1 MPQFRNNIWF
11 RMTADRV
18 GPPCLFWRGLPLLL
32 SLLAIVTPARAFGD
46 IGQSRSSES
55 VGLEAVVE
63 ISTDPAAIE
72 LRQRHDRCRVL
83 VTGRTATGRMID
95 LTREARFAEIPSDFV
110 SLDGHGVI
118 QARAD
123 GAGLIQVVARGLTYP
138 LKVHVSECSIP
149 REFSFERDVTP
160 LLNRFGCNGSGCHGK
175 AEGQNG
181 FKLSVFGYDPKAD
194 YRAMIQESRGRRV
207 FHAAPARSLIVQKM
221 SGVTPHGGGARIKEG
236 TLEYRT
242 VLDWIAAGSPFGNGT
257 NRVLTKIRMS
267 PGERVLGL
275 NANQALRVEAVY
287 ADGRITDVTQLAQF
301 QSNNESVARVDENGL
316 ISTGETPGQAAIMAR
331 FLDSMA
337 ICDILIPRSAP
348 TVAFDPMPKR
358 NFIDEFVERRLRKL
372 NVHPSELASD
382 SEFLRRAHLDIIGT
396 LPTAME
402 ARQFLSET
410 NSNRRARLVEGLL
423 SRSEYVDFWASKW
436 ADLLRVDRQL
446 LGHRDAYAYY
456 SWIRSRLSDN
466 VPFDRMV
473 RELVSAEGPVDEA
486 PQANFFKLFKRPG
499 DIASTLSQA
508 FLGVRIACA
517 ECHHHPY
524 DRWSQNDYYGLQAY
538 FESVGLRKGLMGDE
552 VRFQGKSE
560 SKNPRTGDLVRAH
573 PLGESLPDQPNSGDL
588 RRGLAAWLTSPENP
602 WFARN
607 VANRFAAHFF
617 GRGLVE
623 PVDDVRATNP
633 PSDPDLLD
641 ALARHFTE
649 VKFDLKALIRTVTDS
664 RTYQLSSQPNETND
678 QDEQN
683 YSRALFKRMPAEVLL
698 DAVCQTTGVPEKFAG
713 VPAGYRAIQV
723 WDSDVSHYFLKLF
736 GRPVRKTVCECE
748 RNGEAS
754 IAQVLHLL
762 NSPQLQGKLAHEA
775 GTVARLSRS
784 HRDNRAL
791 LEELYLTFYSR
802 FPTDEERLAFE
813 RYFSGKSRREAA
825 EDIAWSMLNSLE
837 FVFNH

>member
-1 MPQFRNNIWF
+1 
-11 RMTADRV
+11 MTPNRV
-18 GPPCLFWRGLPLLL
+18 APLCLLWRRLQLFL
-32 SLLAIVTPARAFGD
+32 SLLAIVAAGKAFD
-46 IGQSRSSES
+46 DVGQSPASASG
-55 VGLEAVVE
+55 GLETVVE
-63 ISTDPAAIE
+63 ISTDPATIE

-83 VTGRTATGRMID
+83 VTGRTASGRLID
-95 LTREARFAEIPSDFV
+95 LTHEARFGEIPSEFV
-110 SLDGHGVI
+110 SLDGHGMI

-123 GAGLIQVVARGLTYP
+123 GTGLIQVSARGLTYG
-138 LKVHVSECSIP
+138 LKFQVSDCSIP
-149 REFSFERDVTP
+149 REFGFERDVTP

-181 FKLSVFGYDPKAD
+181 FRLSVFGYDPKAD
-194 YRAMIQESRGRRV
+194 YRALIQESRGRRV
-207 FHAAPARSLIVQKM
+207 FHAAPAQSLIVQKM
-221 SGVTPHGGGARIKEG
+221 SGVMPHGGGARIKEG
-236 TLEYRT
+236 TPEYRT

-257 NRVLTKIRMS
+257 NRVLTRIQMS
-267 PGERVLGL
+267 PTERVLGL
-275 NANQALRVEAVY
+275 NAKQALRVEAVY
-287 ADGRITDVTQLAQF
+287 ADGRTMDVTQLAQF

-316 ISTGETPGQAAIMAR
+316 ISTGETPGQATLMAR
-331 FLDSMA
+331 FVDSIA
-337 ICDILIPRSAP
+337 VCGILIPRAAP
-348 TVAFDPMPKR
+348 TVAFEPMPKR
-358 NFIDEFVERRLRKL
+358 NFIDKFVERRLRKL
-372 NVHPSELASD
+372 NVQPSGLASD
-382 SEFLRRAHLDIIGT
+382 SEFLRRVHLDIIGT
-396 LPTAME
+396 LPTAIE
-402 ARQFLSET
+402 ARRFLSET
-410 NSNRRARLVEGLL
+410 NSDRRARWVEGLL
-423 SRSEYVDFWASKW
+423 SRSEYNDFWALKW

-456 SWIRSRLSDN
+456 SWIRKSLSDN

-473 RELVSAEGPVDEA
+473 RELVSAEGPIEEA
-486 PQANFFKLFKRPG
+486 PQANFFKLFKKPG
-499 DIASTLSQA
+499 DISSTLSQA

-524 DRWSQNDYYGLQAY
+524 DRWSQNDYYGLQAF

-552 VRFQGKSE
+552 LRFPGKSE

-573 PLGESLPDQPNSGDL
+573 PLGDSLSGPLVTSDV
-588 RRGLAAWLTSPENP
+588 RRDLAAWLTSPENP

-607 VANRFAAHFF
+607 LANRFAAHFL

-641 ALARHFTE
+641 ALARHVAE
-649 VKFDLKALIRTVTDS
+649 EKFDLKALIRTITYS
-664 RTYQLSSQPNETND
+664 QTYQLSSQPNETND

-713 VPAGYRAIQV
+713 VPVGYRAIQV
-723 WDSDVSHYFLKLF
+723 WDNDVSHYFLKLF
-736 GRPVRKTVCECE
+736 GRPVRKSVCECE

-754 IAQVLHLL
+754 ISQVLHLL
-762 NSPQLQGKLAHEA
+762 NSPQLQGKLAHDS
-775 GTVARLSRS
+775 GTVARLTRS
-784 HRDNRAL
+784 QRDNHAL

-802 FPTDEERLAFE
+802 FPTDEERLACE
-813 RYFSGKSRREAA
+813 RYFSGRPRREAA